1 MPSWQK
7 TEFFI
12 PMNLYTYFYCRAFK
26 WYNTNGKKDPD
37 TLRISAVSLVSAF
50 QMFNVLSVF
59 FLIGLI
65 QKHTPI
71 NKWGTGAIAIFFLV
85 YNFIRFSVEK
95 SDNFKKQFE
104 ILSERQDT
112 RLNIILKI
120 YMLTTLIG
128 LLVIVVLTAYIKN
141 KFGNYDDWETSKLLA
156 YFPVKISFVYFSY
169 QQIACRFLDFTSSR
183 KYKTTARHRIPGKS
197 G

>member
-1 MPSWQK
+1 
-7 TEFFI
+7 
-12 PMNLYTYFYCRAFK
+12 
-26 WYNTNGKKDPD
+26 
-37 TLRISAVSLVSAF
+37 
-50 QMFNVLSVF
+50 MFNVLSVF

-141 KFGNYDDWETSKLLA
+141 KFGNYDD
-156 YFPVKISFVYFSY
+156 
-169 QQIACRFLDFTSSR
+169 
-183 KYKTTARHRIPGKS
+183 
-197 G
+197 